1 MTHPDTPT
9 FTCLGCGRITPDD
22 DNGCLVCDLCA
33 TCTPN
38 AGNCLDC
45 ADMRRENHGD
55 FLRDYRRENEFEVP
69 C

>member
-1 MTHPDTPT
+1 MT
-9 FTCLGCGRITPDD
+9 FTCLGCGNRIPDTEED
-22 DNGCLVCDLCA
+22 AGCLACDLCA

-45 ADMRRENHGD
+45 AQMRAEDQADWMTRYTLETP
-55 FLRDYRRENEFEVP
+55 EVP